1 MNDMTLVNIFLGAPE
16 GLEEE
21 RQAFHDAVGDVN
33 EAEGL
38 KRGVLF
44 VPLFVSRKLHE
55 QAVIDSN
62 IRSCT
67 YYILAV
73 DDYLGSLGRSF
84 EYDLNL
90 AVRYRANAELPMREV
105 VVLLKQPAEDRSLE
119 SDVAAF
125 RAHPVR
131 EGEPRRIEFADAPQF
146 KTVVRDLLQGWICDL
161 TSAPGWA
168 S

>member
-1 MNDMTLVNIFLGAPE
+1 MTLVNIFLGAPE

-55 QAVIDSN
+55 QGVIDSN
-62 IRSCT
+62 IRSST

-73 DDYLGSLGRSF
+73 DDYLGSMGRSF
-84 EYDLNL
+84 EYDLNQ
-90 AVRYRANAELPMREV
+90 AVKCRADAELPMREV
-105 VVLLKQPAEDRSLE
+105 VVLLKQQAEDRPLE
-119 SDVAAF
+119 AAVAAF
-125 RAHPVR
+125 RARPVR
-131 EGEPRRIEFADAPQF
+131 EGEPRRIEFADAAQF
-146 KTVVRDLLQGWICDL
+146 KTVLRDLLQAWICDL
-161 TSAPGWA
+161 TAA
-168 S
+168 SSGAAS